1 MRAVRIEQPGSSSGL
16 RIVEVD
22 EPVPGVGEVLVEV
35 KATALNRADWLQV
48 LGKYPPP
55 PGVPA
60 DIPGMEYAGTVA
72 GTGPRALRFRPG
84 DRVMG
89 LVGGAAFAERLV
101 THEREAVSVPEG
113 LDLVQAAAIP
123 ETFFTAFDALVL
135 QARLT
140 AGERVLVHAV
150 GSGVG
155 TAAAQIVH
163 ACGATLIGT
172 ARTTVKLERAQQ
184 LAPLTAL
191 LVERDTPRFADRVLA
206 ATGGAGVDLVL
217 DLVGGRYTSES
228 LACLALRGRVMVVGT
243 MDGARSELNL
253 HALLSRRAQLTGTVL
268 RARSLEEKMALC
280 RAVERHL
287 LPLFARGLCRPV
299 IDRVFAMEDVRTA
312 FDELAADRNF
322 GKLVLA
328 WSGA

>member
-1 MRAVRIEQPGSSSGL
+1 MRAVRIEQPGSLSGL

-22 EPVPGVGEVLVEV
+22 EPIPGVGEILVQV

-60 DIPGMEYAGTVA
+60 DIPGMEYAGTVVA
-72 GTGPRALRFRPG
+72 TGPRALRFRPG
-84 DRVMG
+84 DRVLG
-89 LVGGAAFAERLV
+89 LVGGGAFAERLL
-101 THEREAVSVPEG
+101 TNEREAVGVPEG
-113 LDLVQAAAIP
+113 LDLVEAAAIP
-123 ETFFTAFDALVL
+123 EAFFTAFDALVL
-135 QARLT
+135 QGRLGP
-140 AGERVLVHAV
+140 GERVLVHAV

-172 ARTTVKLERAQQ
+172 ARSAQKLERAQQ
-184 LAPLTAL
+184 LAPLQGL
-191 LVERDTPRFADRVLA
+191 LVERDAPRFADRVMA

-217 DLVGGRYTSES
+217 DLVGGRYTPES
-228 LACLALRGRVMVVGT
+228 LSCLALRGRLLLVGLV
-243 MDGARSELNL
+243 DGAGCELDL
-253 HALLSRRAQLTGTVL
+253 RTLLSRRAQLTGTLL
-268 RARSLEEKMALC
+268 RARPPEEKMALC

-287 LPLFARGLCRPV
+287 LPLFVRGLCRPV
-299 IDRVFAMEDVRTA
+299 VDRVLAMEEVRTA
-312 FDELAADRNF
+312 FEELAADRNF

-328 WSGA
+328 WGE